1 MSSEYKLLQ
10 ELIQE
15 HNIQFVDLRFT
26 DFFGL
31 WQHFSIMARDADESL
46 FEEGVGFD
54 GSSIRGF
61 QSIEASDMVLLPDM
75 STAFV
80 DPFFERP
87 TLAVICSVYEP
98 GLGAYS
104 RCPRSIARKAEE
116 YLISTGIADT
126 AYFGPEPEFFIF
138 DNIRYA
144 QNAQHGFYHI
154 DSEEAIWNAGHEDAL
169 NLGYKIR
176 HKQGYFPC
184 PPHDTLQDVRS
195 EICEVM
201 ERMGMHVEVHHH
213 EVGTAGQC
221 EIDWRFDSLVS
232 TADQVMMFKYIVR
245 NVAKRRGK
253 VATFMPKPIFGDNGS
268 GMHVHES
275 LFKNGE
281 NLFYDKDGYALLSDS
296 CLNAIGGILHHAPSL
311 LALTNPS
318 TNSYKRLVPGFEA
331 PVNLVYSQR
340 NRSAAVRIP
349 AYNTAPNARRL
360 EFRSPD
366 PTCNPYL
373 AFSALLMASLDGIQR
388 KIDPGDPT
396 DVNLYN
402 LPPEEQAKIKQVPTS
417 LEGVINAL
425 EADHEFLTRGEVFTP
440 DVVQTWIE
448 YKRENEIDPVRVRP
462 HPYEFYLYFDA

>member
-1 MSSEYKLLQ
+1 MSNEYKLLQ

-87 TLAVICSVYEP
+87 TLAVICSVHEP

-104 RCPRSIARKAEE
+104 RCPRSIARKAEAH
-116 YLISTGIADT
+116 LKATGIADT

-144 QNAQHGFYHI
+144 QNAEHGFYHI
-154 DSEEAIWNAGHEDAL
+154 DSEEAIWNAGHEDAV

-184 PPHDTLQDVRS
+184 PPHDTLQDMRS
-195 EICEVM
+195 EICEIM

-275 LFKNGE
+275 LFKDGE
-281 NLFYDKDGYALLSDS
+281 NLFYDKDGYALLSRS
-296 CLNAIGGILHHAPSL
+296 CLHAIGGILHHAPSL

-373 AFSALLMASLDGIQR
+373 AFSALLMASLDGIQNT
-388 KIDPGDPT
+388 IDPGEPT
-396 DVNLYN
+396 DVNLYA

-425 EADHEFLTRGEVFTP
+425 EADHEFLTKGEVFTP
-440 DVVQTWIE
+440 DVVRTWID
-448 YKRENEIDPVRVRP
+448 YKRQEEIDPVRVRP